1 MDVEQVRKLLI
12 RAKTAE
18 ERTNVV
24 RHAVQKGIPLWRV
37 ELLLDWVDQALSSS
51 RMLDSL
57 ASGRH
62 NDIGGAPDES
72 NTGHGP
78 TSELPDNPG

>member
-18 ERTNVV
+18 ERANVV
-24 RHAVQKGIPLWRV
+24 RRALQKGIPLWRV
-37 ELLLDWVDQALSSS
+37 ELLLDWVDQALASS

-57 ASGRH
+57 DSGWH
-62 NDIGGAPDES
+62 NDIGGAPNEND
-72 NTGHGP
+72 TGQEP
-78 TSELPDNPG
+78 TSESPDNPG